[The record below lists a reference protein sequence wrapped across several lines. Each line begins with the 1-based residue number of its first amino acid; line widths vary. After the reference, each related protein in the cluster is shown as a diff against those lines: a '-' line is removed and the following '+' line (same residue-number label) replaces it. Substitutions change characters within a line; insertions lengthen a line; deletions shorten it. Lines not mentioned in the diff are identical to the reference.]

1 MNNLITINALKFD
14 GKLHRSW
21 QVELIEE
28 NAEFWKLVGEFDQE
42 IKHPLLGVIRR
53 GTVSVEYYWK
63 QHWYNVFLF
72 YEPEGDFRNFYCNI
86 NMPPNFQD
94 NFLEYID
101 LDIDVFIDDFWRVQV
116 LDLEEFAANILKYN
130 YPAEIIA
137 KAKAALDELHRLINN
152 RDFPFN
158 LV

>member
-1 MNNLITINALKFD
+1 
-14 GKLHRSW
+14 
-21 QVELIEE
+21 
-28 NAEFWKLVGEFDQE
+28 
-42 IKHPLLGVIRR
+42 
-53 GTVSVEYYWK
+53 
-63 QHWYNVFLF
+63 
-72 YEPEGDFRNFYCNI
+72 
-86 NMPPNFQD
+86 MPPNFQD